1 MSGAVGRPS
10 AGCAGGAGD
19 GNGTSWID
27 GELAGCALGDK
38 RLCDRLRR
46 LLHQLEG
53 AMGAP
58 LPLACQDWAN
68 TKAAYRFLSSGRFG
82 EDAILA
88 GHFQATASRFAA
100 TGGPILASRTRPGSA
115 TGGPNP
121 RPSVRS
127 AGHRPGG
134 TATATCA
141 RTPNA
146 GC

>member
-1 MSGAVGRPS
+1 MSGAVGQ
-10 AGCAGGAGD
+10 AGTGCAGVAAAD
-19 GNGTSWID
+19 RASWID
-27 GELAGCALGDK
+27 TELTGCALGDK

-68 TKAAYRFLSSGRFG
+68 TKAAYRFLASGRFG

-100 TGGPILASRTRPGSA
+100 TDGPVLVVQDTTEFIYRWAKPETIGALAGQRSGGI
-115 TGGPNP
+115 
-121 RPSVRS
+121 
-127 AGHRPGG
+127 
-134 TATATCA
+134 ATATCA
-141 RTPNA
+141 RTPTA
-146 GC
+146 DC